1 MTQTKKQN
9 LKNISIGILLDS
21 YNVESWI
28 YQIIKDL
35 KKESFISID
44 LIIINKSGN
53 EKKII
58 RKAKH
63 RIGQILSELRGSYL
77 FENYL
82 KWDHNH
88 HKKNNDAFKYRT
100 SINLT
105 KSIL

>member
-1 MTQTKKQN
+1 MEFYF
-9 LKNISIGILLDS
+9 DS

-44 LIIINKSGN
+44 LVIMNKSGI

-63 RIGQILSELRGSYL
+63 RAGQILSELRGSYL

-88 HKKNNDAFKYRT
+88 HKKKIMTLLNT
-100 SINLT
+100 EHQLT
-105 KSIL
+105 